1 MLFYLP
7 VKKRGVFMLTVREKI
22 GSFIE
27 SDKVQNFII
36 ILIMLNAITMGLE
49 TFSWWGK
56 LLGPSLCV
64 IDRIFV
70 WIFAAEIILKL
81 YARGL
86 RFFKSN
92 WNNFDFI
99 IVALSLLP
107 GNGVFSCFR
116 VVRALRIFR
125 TARLFGKIENLRIIV
140 SAMLKALPNLG
151 WLFVVLMIFF
161 YIFAVLST
169 TLFGKI
175 APEQFGTLFSSFYS
189 LFSLMTMEGWQ
200 DTVDAVRSPY
210 ARWVF
215 IPFMLISSYI
225 FLNLVIGIIVAAMED
240 ILKQEQPQEKEREQ
254 LLNEIKNLSQQ
265 ISEIKELLDS
275 RKEK

>member
-1 MLFYLP
+1 
-7 VKKRGVFMLTVREKI
+7 MLTVREKI
-22 GSFIE
+22 GNFIE
-27 SDKVQNFII
+27 ADKVQNFII
-36 ILIMLNAITMGLE
+36 ILIMLNAVTMGLE
-49 TFSWWGK
+49 TFSWWEK
-56 LLGPSLCV
+56 LLGSYVHL

-70 WIFAAEIILKL
+70 WIFTVEIILKI
-81 YARGL
+81 YARGFQ
-86 RFFKSN
+86 FFKSN

-140 SAMLKALPNLG
+140 STMLKALPQLG
-151 WLFVVLMIFF
+151 WLFLVLMIFF

-169 TLFGKI
+169 TLFSKI
-175 APEQFGTLFSSFYS
+175 APEQFGSLLSSFYS

-215 IPFMLISSYI
+215 IPFILISSYI

-240 ILKQEQPQEKEREQ
+240 ILKHEQPQEKENEE
-254 LLNEIKNLSQQ
+254 LLAEIKDLSQQ
-265 ISEIKELLDS
+265 IAEIKEILNS